1 MKVSEIASV
10 LKLKVFGNTDVLL
23 DSIGTPLK
31 NTETSLGWAKNS
43 NSLEQFEHGAVI
55 CGFDVFNSIKQKK
68 SVTYLVTNS
77 NPRLTFSKCVNEFLG
92 LKGVILENC
101 VSEHKVR
108 KDLYVGD
115 NTFIGPN
122 VTIGSGTTI
131 YPNSV
136 IHAGSRIGKNCVIKS
151 FCSIASEGLGYDL
164 DPETGEYVKFPQI
177 GGVTMEDNV
186 IIGPNSTIRRGALSD
201 TVIGKGTKIGALVN
215 VGHNCIIGE
224 NCILSCMIVTA
235 GSSKIGNNVF
245 IGVNS
250 VIRNQIKV
258 GNHVTLGQGSVVV
271 RDVEDNETIVGNPGV
286 TLEEYKK
293 WSGIRQR
300 LLAEMD

>member
-92 LKGVILENC
+92 FKGGYSGKTVF
-101 VSEHKVR
+101 SEHKVR

-136 IHAGSRIGKNCVIKS
+136 IHAGSRIGKKLCNKIVLFNS
-151 FCSIASEGLGYDL
+151 F
-164 DPETGEYVKFPQI
+164 
-177 GGVTMEDNV
+177 
-186 IIGPNSTIRRGALSD
+186 
-201 TVIGKGTKIGALVN
+201 
-215 VGHNCIIGE
+215 
-224 NCILSCMIVTA
+224 
-235 GSSKIGNNVF
+235 
-245 IGVNS
+245 
-250 VIRNQIKV
+250 
-258 GNHVTLGQGSVVV
+258 
-271 RDVEDNETIVGNPGV
+271 
-286 TLEEYKK
+286 
-293 WSGIRQR
+293 
-300 LLAEMD
+300 